1 MTDMKTIKFY
11 HALILSIILSSLSL
25 SFAQKDIEKTF
36 TVSRGDR
43 LQVSSSFGNISYDL
57 SSGSEV
63 NVIAKNVLSSE
74 LSKLKMEKSGST
86 IDIEFEGEDSRN
98 FSFEI
103 SGPAT
108 LNLDFSTGGGNVAV
122 NGNVEGF
129 VDISTAGGNISTGD
143 INGKADISTAG
154 GNIKI
159 NNVNG
164 DADVST
170 AGGDMKFGNINGT
183 ADISTGGGNI
193 KIGSINKSADVS
205 TGGGN
210 ISIDDIGGN
219 ADVST
224 GGGNIKVE
232 RVSGSADIST
242 GGGNIKLASATGKVD
257 VSTGGGNIR
266 LNNIKGTVDANT
278 GAGNITVDIL
288 PEGQGKSEMN
298 TGMGNITLFIPESA
312 KVTIIA
318 TTHVMMWDENENKL
332 ENIKSD
338 FEPTSVDRHR
348 EARYIEAKFELNGGG
363 PLIEVNTG
371 MGDIELRKMN

>member
-1 MTDMKTIKFY
+1 MKNVKLY
-11 HALILSIILSSLSL
+11 HAIILSIVLSSVSF
-25 SFAQKDIEKTF
+25 SFAQEDKEKTF
-36 TVSRGDR
+36 NVSRGDK
-43 LQVSSSFGNISYDL
+43 LKVSSSFGNISYDL
-57 SSGSEV
+57 TSGNEV
-63 NVIAKNVLSSE
+63 KVIAKNVLSSE
-74 LSKLKMEKSGST
+74 LRQLRIEKKGST
-86 IDIEFEGEDSRN
+86 IDIEFRGEDSRN

-108 LNLDFSTGGGNVAV
+108 LDLDFQTGGGNVAV

-159 NNVNG
+159 NDVNG

-224 GGGNIKVE
+224 GGGNIKIE

-257 VSTGGGNIR
+257 VSTGGSISA
-266 LNNIKGTVDANT
+266 LMFPAPVLASTVPL
-278 GAGNITVDIL
+278 IL
-288 PEGQGKSEMN
+288 FNLILKALLMQAQAQG
-298 TGMGNITLFIPESA
+298 
-312 KVTIIA
+312 
-318 TTHVMMWDENENKL
+318 
-332 ENIKSD
+332 
-338 FEPTSVDRHR
+338 TSVQIYFHQ
-348 EARYIEAKFELNGGG
+348 Y
-363 PLIEVNTG
+363 
-371 MGDIELRKMN
+371 

>member
-1 MTDMKTIKFY
+1 MKNAKFY
-11 HALILSIILSSLSL
+11 QAIILSIILSALSL
-25 SFAQKDIEKTF
+25 SSAQEDVEKSF
-36 TVSRGDR
+36 TVSRGDN
-43 LQVSSSFGNISYDL
+43 LKVSSSFGNITYDL
-57 SSGSEV
+57 TSG
-63 NVIAKNVLSSE
+63 NQLKVIAQNVLSSE
-74 LSKLKMEKSGST
+74 LSKLKMEKRGSI
-86 IDIEFEGEDSRN
+86 IDIDFEGEDSRN

-103 SGPAT
+103 TGPAT
-108 LNLDFSTGGGNVAV
+108 INLDFSTGGGNVAI
-122 NGNVEGF
+122 NGNIEGF
-129 VDISTAGGNISTGD
+129 AEISTAGGNISTGD

-159 NNVNG
+159 SNVNG

-266 LNNIKGTVDANT
+266 LNNIKGIVDAST
-278 GAGNITVDIL
+278 GAGNITADIL
-288 PEGQGKSEMN
+288 PESQGKSEMS
-298 TGMGNITLFIPESA
+298 TGMGNITLYVPESA
-312 KVTIIA
+312 RVTIIA
-318 TTHVMMWDENENKL
+318 TTHVMMWDEDQSKL

-338 FEPTSVDRHR
+338 FEPTSVERHR

>member
-1 MTDMKTIKFY
+1 MTKMKNAKFSY
-11 HALILSIILSSLSL
+11 AIIILLSALNL
-25 SFAQKDIEKTF
+25 SFAQQDVEKSF
-36 TVSRGDR
+36 TVSRGDN
-43 LQVSSSFGNISYDL
+43 LQVSSSFGNITYDL
-57 SSGSEV
+57 TSGNQV

-74 LSKLKMEKSGST
+74 LSKLKMEKRGNI
-86 IDIEFEGEDSRN
+86 IDVDFKGEDSRN

-159 NNVNG
+159 SNVNG

-232 RVSGSADIST
+232 QVSGSADIST
-242 GGGNIKLASATGKVD
+242 GGGNIKLSSATGKVD

-266 LNNIKGTVDANT
+266 LNNIKGTVDAST
-278 GAGNITVDIL
+278 GAGNITADIL

-298 TGMGNITLFIPESA
+298 TGMGNITLYVPEA
-312 KVTIIA
+312 ARVTIIA
-318 TTHVMMWDENENKL
+318 TTHVTMWEEDQNKL

-338 FEPTSVDRHR
+338 FEPTSVERHR

-371 MGDIELRKMN
+371 LGDIELRKMN

>member
-1 MTDMKTIKFY
+1 MTKMKNAKFSY
-11 HALILSIILSSLSL
+11 VIIILLSTLNL
-25 SFAQKDIEKTF
+25 SFAQQDVEKSF
-36 TVSRGDR
+36 SVSRGDN
-43 LQVSSSFGNISYDL
+43 LQVSSSFGNITYDL
-57 SSGSEV
+57 TSGNQV

-74 LSKLKMEKSGST
+74 LSKLKMEKRGNI
-86 IDIEFEGEDSRN
+86 IDVDFKGEDSRN

-159 NNVNG
+159 SNVNG

-232 RVSGSADIST
+232 QVSGSADIST
-242 GGGNIKLASATGKVD
+242 GGGNIKLSSATGKVD

-266 LNNIKGTVDANT
+266 LNNIKGTVDAST
-278 GAGNITVDIL
+278 GAGNITADIL

-298 TGMGNITLFIPESA
+298 TGMGNITLYVPEAAS
-312 KVTIIA
+312 VTIIA
-318 TTHVMMWDENENKL
+318 TTHVTMWEEDQNKL

-338 FEPTSVDRHR
+338 FEPTSVERHR

>member
-1 MTDMKTIKFY
+1 MKNFKIY
-11 HALILSIILSSLSL
+11 HAIVLAIIFSTLSL
-25 SFAQKDIEKTF
+25 SYAQEDKEKTF
-36 TVSRGDR
+36 NVSRGDK
-43 LQVSSSFGNISYDL
+43 LKVSSSFGNISYNL
-57 SSGSEV
+57 ISGSEV
-63 NVIAKNVLSSE
+63 KVIAKNILSSE
-74 LSKLKMEKSGST
+74 LLQLRMERRGST
-86 IDIEFEGEDSRN
+86 IDIKFDGGDSRN

-122 NGNVEGF
+122 NGNVDGF

-143 INGKADISTAG
+143 INGNADISTAG

-164 DADVST
+164 NADVST
-170 AGGDMKFGNINGT
+170 AGGDMKFGDINGT

-193 KIGSINKSADVS
+193 KIGSIMKSADVS

-210 ISIDDIGGN
+210 ISIDNIGGN

-232 RVSGSADIST
+232 RVSGSADLST

-266 LNNIKGTVDANT
+266 LNNIRGTVDAST
-278 GAGNITVDIL
+278 GAGNISADIL
-288 PEGQGKSEMN
+288 PEGQGKSDMT
-298 TGMGNITLFIPESA
+298 TGMGNITLTIPESA

-318 TTHVMMWDENENKL
+318 TVHIMMWDEDENKL

-338 FEPTSVDRHR
+338 FEPTSVNRHR
-348 EARYIEAKFELNGGG
+348 EGKYVEAKFELNGGG
-363 PLIEVNTG
+363 SLIEVSTA
-371 MGDIELRKMN
+371 MGDIELRKK

>member
-1 MTDMKTIKFY
+1 MIKMKNAKFSY
-11 HALILSIILSSLSL
+11 AIIILLVLSAL
-25 SFAQKDIEKTF
+25 NFSFAQQDVEKSFSVTK
-36 TVSRGDR
+36 GDK
-43 LQVSSSFGNISYDL
+43 LQVSTSFGNITYDL
-57 SSGSEV
+57 TSG
-63 NVIAKNVLSSE
+63 NQLQVIAKNVLSSE
-74 LSKLKMEKSGST
+74 LSKLEMEKRGSVV
-86 IDIEFEGEDSRN
+86 DIKFEGEDSRN
-98 FSFEI
+98 FSFKI
-103 SGPAT
+103 KGPAT

-122 NGNVEGF
+122 NGNIEGYA
-129 VDISTAGGNISTGD
+129 DISTAGGNISTGD

-154 GNIKI
+154 GNIKVDD
-159 NNVNG
+159 VNG
-164 DADVST
+164 DAEVTT

-183 ADISTGGGNI
+183 AGISTGGGNI

-278 GAGNITVDIL
+278 GAGNITANIL

-298 TGMGNITLFIPESA
+298 TGMGNITLNVPESA

-318 TTHVMMWDENENKL
+318 TTHVMMWDEDQSKL

-338 FEPTSVDRHR
+338 FEPTSVKRHR
-348 EARYIEAKFELNGGG
+348 EERYIEARFELNGGG
-363 PLIEVNTG
+363 SLIEVNTG